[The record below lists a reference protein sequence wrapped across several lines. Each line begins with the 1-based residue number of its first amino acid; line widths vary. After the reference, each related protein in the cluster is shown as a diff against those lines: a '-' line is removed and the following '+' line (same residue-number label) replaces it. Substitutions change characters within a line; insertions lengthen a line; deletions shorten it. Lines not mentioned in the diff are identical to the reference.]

1 MSKKEMVEDKTRYF
15 VEAIVYILCIVVVVF
30 ANCFGPTYIKMIP
43 LLFLLG
49 IVGKIIFDR
58 PLITTIFGFCIA
70 ICMLKISGISELLLI
85 VILSLFMAI
94 YIALGEICGKYLKD
108 SFKYLKSKKKK
119 KTKEAIISY
128 VLVVVTC
135 LLALL
140 LNNIANSNLF
150 TYFANEEK
158 LNKYIVSNYG
168 EDKFEYVSSNYNMF
182 KDRSFSFIMKN
193 NEDGNNYNFTVYLNK
208 ELDIQDG
215 YKEYLN
221 AKGEIE
227 LEEDFIKFLE
237 SKEFKIDN
245 IEISINSAFN
255 DEFELEISKQIEN
268 IDDNEIINYSKEVVK
283 YIEKLEE
290 YPKNNNITQLSL
302 KLKST
307 KDSKQNLESNVYL
320 EGYRKNKELNVEEDY
335 KYIQRALKI
344 EYID

>member
-1 MSKKEMVEDKTRYF
+1 
-15 VEAIVYILCIVVVVF
+15 
-30 ANCFGPTYIKMIP
+30 
-43 LLFLLG
+43 
-49 IVGKIIFDR
+49 
-58 PLITTIFGFCIA
+58 
-70 ICMLKISGISELLLI
+70 
-85 VILSLFMAI
+85 
-94 YIALGEICGKYLKD
+94 
-108 SFKYLKSKKKK
+108 
-119 KTKEAIISY
+119 
-128 VLVVVTC
+128 
-135 LLALL
+135 
-140 LNNIANSNLF
+140 
-150 TYFANEEK
+150 
-158 LNKYIVSNYG
+158 
-168 EDKFEYVSSNYNMF
+168 
-182 KDRSFSFIMKN
+182 MKN

-221 AKGEIE
+221 SKEKLE

-245 IEISINSAFN
+245 IEISINSIFN

-283 YIEKLEE
+283 YIENLEE
-290 YPKNNNITQLSL
+290 YPKNNKITQLSL

>member
-1 MSKKEMVEDKTRYF
+1 
-15 VEAIVYILCIVVVVF
+15 
-30 ANCFGPTYIKMIP
+30 
-43 LLFLLG
+43 
-49 IVGKIIFDR
+49 
-58 PLITTIFGFCIA
+58 
-70 ICMLKISGISELLLI
+70 
-85 VILSLFMAI
+85 
-94 YIALGEICGKYLKD
+94 
-108 SFKYLKSKKKK
+108 
-119 KTKEAIISY
+119 
-128 VLVVVTC
+128 
-135 LLALL
+135 
-140 LNNIANSNLF
+140 
-150 TYFANEEK
+150 
-158 LNKYIVSNYG
+158 
-168 EDKFEYVSSNYNMF
+168 
-182 KDRSFSFIMKN
+182 MKN

-221 AKGEIE
+221 SKEKLE

-245 IEISINSAFN
+245 IEISINSIFN